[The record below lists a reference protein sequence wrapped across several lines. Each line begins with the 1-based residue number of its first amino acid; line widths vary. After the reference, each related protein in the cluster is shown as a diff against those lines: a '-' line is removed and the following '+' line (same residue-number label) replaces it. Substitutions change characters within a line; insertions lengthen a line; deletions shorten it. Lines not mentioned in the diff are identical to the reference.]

1 MDRADGSQM
10 RFYRPR
16 GVLSGFDATNPEP
29 DVPELAHAGEQW
41 LPMDYP
47 IGLHS
52 HDVFELYFQIDGL
65 SSWQSGAKRY
75 DLRAKHFFL
84 APPNVEHAL
93 VNRRTGKHHFFFAGI
108 DVHRVLTR
116 LPELRGQFDGRW
128 CRVVAPAESL
138 EAPFRQLMR
147 EVTTR
152 SPYRAT
158 GLRAAVDVLVI
169 EAARLLA
176 AGPRQTLVAVH
187 PGVKAVRDALDQRPG
202 EPWTLRALSRLAN
215 LSQNHLNALFVRDVG
230 IAPHQYLL
238 RERIRRAKEVLRGTD
253 VPITEI
259 ALELGF
265 SSSQH
270 FAKTFKQAAGTSALR
285 YRQDKGSRR

>member
-1 MDRADGSQM
+1 
-10 RFYRPR
+10 
-16 GVLSGFDATNPEP
+16 V
-29 DVPELAHAGEQW
+29 
-41 LPMDYP
+41 
-47 IGLHS
+47 HS
-52 HDVFELYFQIDGL
+52 HDVFELYFQIDGV
-65 SSWQSGAKRY
+65 SSWQSGSKRY

-84 APPNVEHAL
+84 APPGIEHAL

-108 DVHRVLTR
+108 DVQRVLTR
-116 LPELRGQFDGRW
+116 LPELRAQYDGET

-152 SPYRAT
+152 SPFHAQ

-176 AGPRQTLVAVH
+176 AGPRQTLVASH
-187 PGVKAVRDALDQRPG
+187 PGVMAVKDALEHRPG
-202 EPWTLRALSRLAN
+202 EPWTLPALSKLAN
-215 LSQNHLNALFVRDVG
+215 LSPNHLTALFVRDIGVS
-230 IAPHQYLL
+230 PHQYLL
-238 RERIRRAKEVLRGTD
+238 RERIRLAKEMLRGTD
-253 VPITEI
+253 APITEL

-270 FAKTFKQAAGTSALR
+270 FAKAFKQAVGTTAIR
-285 YRQDKGSRR
+285 YRNGKTAKGRVR